1 MAARSMTETRHRRW
15 VLVLASLSV
24 WACQPSTEDG
34 SPGDAGSPADRVLQG
49 GRFYT
54 VDQAQ
59 GWAEA
64 VAIKDGRF
72 VYVGDDAGAQSFVG
86 PDTNRHDLGGRL
98 VIPGLVD
105 SHTHP
110 GLMGRETASYTAVH
124 TGGGPRGTLPR
135 NGTPEEVLAAVE
147 AYARANPDLSW
158 IEMGSWSGDLY
169 GVAGPHRRDLDRVVP
184 DRPVQLGSLH
194 SVWVNSVA
202 LEMMGVDRNTPDP
215 VPGLSYFVRDADGE
229 PTGWI
234 KELAA
239 WPYAQHLA
247 DVDREANKEGIAT
260 FLEYLARHG
269 VTSLWDA
276 GNYNYHDLT
285 YSLLAELE
293 AAGHLPVRYEGSY
306 HIYLPDQVPDAI
318 GELQRLRRTYGG
330 ERLRFNT
337 IKIHFDGTNEIRTG
351 AVLEPFSDDPGNLG
365 ATLLDTDELHEFIMQ
380 LHEARIDLHLHIRGD
395 RGIRMALDA
404 VDAARKSVEGEL
416 YPRVTI
422 CHLDLI
428 DAADYPRF
436 KQLGVIANY
445 TPQWLGL
452 GDRPPL
458 TVDTLGPR
466 YDRMY
471 LVQPLLDDG
480 AVVTFSSDV
489 VSLRGMERA
498 NPYLGMQIGH
508 NRQFHQ
514 SGEAAPIRLPMTERL
529 DLEDLVKGYTLSGA
543 YQLRMDEQLGSI
555 EVGKLAD
562 LVVLDRNLFEID
574 RYEIHEVRPEAVI
587 LEGEIIRGSLDG
599 GAGARS
605 SAG

>member
-1 MAARSMTETRHRRW
+1 MTETRPGLW
-15 VLVLASLSV
+15 IALLASLSIT
-24 WACQPSTEDG
+24 ACQPSTEDA
-34 SPGDAGSPADRVLQG
+34 SPGDAGGPADLVLQG
-49 GRFYT
+49 GKFFT
-54 VDQAQ
+54 VDEAQ
-59 GWAEA
+59 VWAEA
-64 VAIKDGRF
+64 VAIKHGRF
-72 VYVGDDAGAQSFVG
+72 VYVGDNTGVQDFVG
-86 PDTNRHDLGGRL
+86 PDTDRYDLGGKL
-98 VIPGLVD
+98 AIPGLVD

-110 GLMGRETASYTAVH
+110 GLMGRETAGYTAVPV
-124 TGGGPRGTLPR
+124 GGGPRGTLPR
-135 NGTPEEVLAAVE
+135 GGSKEEILAAVE
-147 AYARANPDLSW
+147 AYAQANPDLAW

-184 DRPVQLGSLH
+184 DRPVQLGSIH

-202 LEMMGVDRNTPDP
+202 LEMMGVDSNTPDP

-239 WPYAQHLA
+239 WPYSQHLA
-247 DVDREANKEGIAT
+247 DVDRESNKEGIVT

-276 GNYNYHDLT
+276 GNFNYHDLT

-293 AAGHLPVRYEGSY
+293 AAGRLPVRYEGSY

-318 GELQRLRRTYGG
+318 DELRRLRRTYGG

-351 AVLEPFSDDPGNLG
+351 ALLEPFSDDPGNRG
-365 ATLLDTDELHEFIMQ
+365 ATLLDTEQLRDFIVQ

-395 RGIRMALDA
+395 RGIRIALDA
-404 VDAARKSVEGEL
+404 VEAARRSVDGEL

-428 DAADYPRF
+428 DTADYPRF

-458 TVDTLGPR
+458 TAGTLGPR
-466 YDRMY
+466 YARMF

-508 NRQFHQ
+508 NRQYHQ
-514 SGEAAPIRLPMTERL
+514 QGEAAPIRLPMSERL
-529 DLEDLVKGYTLSGA
+529 DLEDLIKGYTLSGA
-543 YQLRMDEQLGSI
+543 YQLRMEDQLGSI

-587 LEGEIIRGSLDG
+587 MEGEIIRGSL
-599 GAGARS
+599 AGRGES
-605 SAG
+605 VAGR

>member
-1 MAARSMTETRHRRW
+1 MTETRPRLW
-15 VLVLASLSV
+15 ILLLASLSLS
-24 WACQPSTEDG
+24 ACQPSTEDA
-34 SPGDAGSPADRVLQG
+34 SPGDASGPADSVLRG
-49 GRFYT
+49 GKFFT
-54 VDQAQ
+54 VDEAQ
-59 GWAEA
+59 VWAEA

-72 VYVGDDAGAQSFVG
+72 VYVGDDAGVQSFVG
-86 PDTNRHDLGGRL
+86 PDTDRHDLGGKL
-98 VIPGLVD
+98 TIPGLVD

-110 GLMGRETASYTAVH
+110 GLMGRETAGYTAVPV
-124 TGGGPRGTLPR
+124 GGGPRGRLPGG
-135 NGTPEEVLAAVE
+135 GTKEEILAAVE
-147 AYARANPDLSW
+147 AYAQANPDLAW

-169 GVAGPHRRDLDRVVP
+169 GVAGPHKRDLDRVVP
-184 DRPVQLGSLH
+184 DRPVQLGSIH
-194 SVWVNSVA
+194 SVWVNSMA
-202 LEMMGVDRNTPDP
+202 LEMMGVDSNTPDP

-239 WPYAQHLA
+239 WPYSQHLA
-247 DVDREANKEGIAT
+247 AVDPESNKEGIVT
-260 FLEYLARHG
+260 FLEYLAGHG

-293 AAGHLPVRYEGSY
+293 AAGRLPIRYEGSF

-318 GELQRLRRTYGG
+318 NELQRLRRTYGS

-351 AVLEPFSDDPGNLG
+351 AVLEPFSDDPGNRG
-365 ATLLDTDELHEFIMQ
+365 ATLLDTEELRDFIVQ

-395 RGIRMALDA
+395 RGIRIALDA
-404 VDAARKSVEGEL
+404 VEAARRSVDGEL

-428 DAADYPRF
+428 DTADYPRF

-452 GDRPPL
+452 RDRLPL
-458 TVDTLGPR
+458 TAATLGPR
-466 YDRMY
+466 YERMF

-508 NRQFHQ
+508 NRQYHEQ
-514 SGEAAPIRLPMTERL
+514 GEAAPIRLPLSERL
-529 DLEDLVKGYTLSGA
+529 DLEDLIKGYTLSGA
-543 YQLRMDEQLGSI
+543 YQLRMEDQLGSI

-562 LVVLDRNLFEID
+562 MVVLDRNLFEVD
-574 RYEIHEVRPEAVI
+574 RYEIHTVRPEAVFM
-587 LEGEIIRGSLDG
+587 EGEIIRGSVDG
-599 GAGARS
+599 GAELRP
-605 SAG
+605 